1 MKFDEYL
8 ESIISEEF
16 QYLHEKDEDKEK
28 EDDNKD
34 KKSGDTVCMQ
44 TSLFMRIL
52 ELVREDVDDDEVLH
66 HLAEKI
72 FEISEEKGDD
82 PLSMDDYKE
91 IEKSIEDDDDDDSDD
106 QEDEDLDESMK
117 KPTYVDSS
125 VDQDLSEEKCDGCKE
140 SDETV
145 DESDEK
151 NKKKCINESLSARRR
166 KGLVAKLVGKNLS
179 KIRNRKRA
187 HLK

>member
-16 QYLHEKDEDKEK
+16 QYLHEEDEDEK
-28 EDDNKD
+28 DQDDNKD

-52 ELVREDVDDDEVLH
+52 ELVREDVDDDEMLH

-72 FEISEEKGDD
+72 FELSEEKGDD

-91 IEKSIEDDDDDDSDD
+91 IEKSIEDDDDDDDDDSDD

-117 KPTYVDSS
+117 KPTYVDCS
-125 VDQDLSEEKCDGCKE
+125 VDHDLSEEKCDDCK
-140 SDETV
+140 
-145 DESDEK
+145 ESDEK
-151 NKKKCINESLSARRR
+151 NKKECINESLSARHR

>member
-16 QYLHEKDEDKEK
+16 QYLHENDEDEK
-28 EDDNKD
+28 EDDD

-91 IEKSIEDDDDDDSDD
+91 IEKSIEDVDDDEDDEDDDDDSSDD
-106 QEDEDLDESMK
+106 QEDEDLDEAVN
-117 KPTYVDSS
+117 KPTYVDCS
-125 VDQDLSEEKCDGCKE
+125 VDDDLSEQKCARCKE

-145 DESDEK
+145 DECDEK
-151 NKKKCINESLSARRR
+151 NNEEDFEDDL
-166 KGLVAKLVGKNLS
+166 
-179 KIRNRKRA
+179 
-187 HLK
+187 